1 MAGNKTVSRAVV
13 EALVGEGVNRVFGL
27 PGNPIHLVADLEKHS
42 DIENVLVRVEKSL
55 SQPWINPS
63 LR

>member
-13 EALVGEGVNRVFGL
+13 EALVGEGENRVFGL

>member
-1 MAGNKTVSRAVV
+1 MARNKTVWRAVV